1 MYDPVPAA
9 GCREMTLV
17 WPSHEYLD
25 SYVAALE
32 RAWSPDDIRGAIATK
47 EELAWIARDADGFLA
62 SLVDREG
69 RGGPLTL
76 SDGTTVPRLPSV
88 RRWIW
93 DGEFSGSISLRWRP
107 GTEALPPPC
116 LGHIGYTVVPWKQ
129 RRGYATRAL
138 HDILDEARD
147 LGLRYVE
154 IVTDPDNIASQR
166 VIAANGGTFVEVFR
180 RPPSLGGHAAFRYR
194 VDLPPASQET

>member
-1 MYDPVPAA
+1 MA
-9 GCREMTLV
+9 LV
-17 WPSHEYLD
+17 WPCRDYLS

-32 RAWSPDDIRGAIATK
+32 RGWSPDDIRGAFAIR
-47 EELAWIARDADGFLA
+47 EELSWITRDADEFLS

-76 SDGTTVPRLPSV
+76 ADGTTVPRLPSV
-88 RRWIW
+88 RRWMW

-107 GTEALPPPC
+107 GTETLPAHC

-138 HDILDEARD
+138 AGVLAEATA

-154 IVTDPDNIASQR
+154 LVTDPDNGASQR
-166 VIAANGGTFVEVFR
+166 VIAKNGGVFVEVFR
-180 RPPSLGGHAAFRYR
+180 KPPSLGGAAAFRYR
-194 VDLPPASQET
+194 IDLPDGPAES